1 MIDSHCHLLYPGL
14 REKVDEVLES
24 AREALDAII
33 TCGLPFD
40 REKAPGFP
48 GALESLKLARRYSG
62 FVFVTL
68 GLHPTQVSEMSDE
81 EIEEYL
87 AFVESRR
94 DDIVGI
100 GEIGLD
106 RFWIKDELEHKRAQE
121 VFEKFLN
128 LAEKLGKPVVIHSR
142 KAEEEA
148 IAVLSSYSLKKVL
161 MHSFTGSMTAA
172 REALDRGY
180 LFSVNYRVTNTKTM
194 RKIARNFPME
204 AILVETDA
212 PFLSP
217 DSGIN
222 TPLSVRRVAEEVA
235 RLRGTSV
242 EEVDEA
248 TTGNAIKFFG
258 LEGKLAAGLKPHGAS
273 LP

>member
-14 REKVDEVLES
+14 REKVDEVLEN
-24 AREALDAII
+24 ARNMLDAII

-40 REKAPGFP
+40 REKMPGFP
-48 GALESLKLARRYSG
+48 GARESLKLAHRYQG

-81 EIEEYL
+81 EVEEYL
-87 AFVESRR
+87 AFVESSK
-94 DDIVGI
+94 DSVVGL

-106 RFWIKDELEHKRAQE
+106 RFWIKDELEHRRARE
-121 VFEKFLN
+121 VFEKFLS
-128 LAEKLGKPVVIHSR
+128 LAERLGKPVVIHSR
-142 KAEEEA
+142 KAEEEV
-148 IAVLSSYSLKKVL
+148 IALLSSYSLKGVL

-194 RKIARNFPME
+194 RKIARNFPLDV
-204 AILVETDA
+204 ILVETDA

-217 DSGIN
+217 DGGVN
-222 TPLSVRRVAEEVA
+222 TPLSVRHVAEEVA
-235 RLRGTSV
+235 KLRGTSFR
-242 EEVDEA
+242 EVDEV
-248 TTGNAIKFFG
+248 TTCNAIRFFG
-258 LEGKLAAGLKPHGAS
+258 LEGKLAKG
-273 LP
+273 